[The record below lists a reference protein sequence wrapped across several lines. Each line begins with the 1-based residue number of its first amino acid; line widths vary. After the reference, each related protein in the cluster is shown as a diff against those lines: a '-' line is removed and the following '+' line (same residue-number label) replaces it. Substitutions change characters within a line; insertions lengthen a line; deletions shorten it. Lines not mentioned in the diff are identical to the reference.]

1 MHMMCALFLT
11 SHSFTLQADL
21 LRLNWDESMNELVE
35 DWSQKKRWGDFI
47 ELESNVRL
55 YVSKNL
61 NDIIHYNRQYV
72 KEYNERDVNSP
83 LYKNNIHNIMTLE
96 DYIRYNLFPYERI
109 IKPAVQH
116 VLQGQIVFSQ
126 SKMKEMEGD
135 VTKIAYAEV
144 QERIMN
150 LSRVCKL
157 LDSMVSVNTDGEDS
171 NTSSSEATELVVG
184 VTDYHIAVSNC
195 YRSVVSGWF
204 LLYRKWNE
212 ISMDI
217 SEESTSLSH
226 DILEASSSKL
236 NIQPEHQ
243 MHTYAHQW
251 ISFCHKVNKEDERY
265 HDMVSSEKDYQL
277 LMGVAKV
284 LASSENDDSQ
294 VQSTQLM
301 QLIDELFDL
310 DL

>member
-1 MHMMCALFLT
+1 
-11 SHSFTLQADL
+11 
-21 LRLNWDESMNELVE
+21 MNALVE
-35 DWSQKKRWGDFI
+35 DWSQKKRWDDFI
-47 ELESNVRL
+47 ELESNIRT
-55 YVSKNL
+55 YVSNNL

-72 KEYNERDVNSP
+72 KEYNERDINSP
-83 LYKNNIHNIMTLE
+83 FYKHNIHSIMGLE

-116 VLQGQIVFSQ
+116 VLQGQIVLSQ
-126 SKMKEMEGD
+126 SKMKEMKGD
-135 VTKIAYAEV
+135 VMKIAYAEV
-144 QERIMN
+144 EERIMN
-150 LSRVCKL
+150 LSRICKL
-157 LDSMVSVNTDGEDS
+157 LDAMVSVNTDGEDDDS
-171 NTSSSEATELVVG
+171 NTSGTEE

-212 ISMDI
+212 INTSTL
-217 SEESTSLSH
+217 EESTSPTDTPEESSLS
-226 DILEASSSKL
+226 
-236 NIQPEHQ
+236 NPGHQ

-251 ISFCHKVNKEDERY
+251 ISFCTKVNKKDERY

-284 LASSENDDSQ
+284 LATSENDDSQ

-301 QLIDELFDL
+301 QLIDELFDA
-310 DL
+310 D

>member
-1 MHMMCALFLT
+1 
-11 SHSFTLQADL
+11 
-21 LRLNWDESMNELVE
+21 MNELVE

-83 LYKNNIHNIMTLE
+83 FYKHNIHSIMGLE

-116 VLQGQIVFSQ
+116 TLQGQIVFSQ
-126 SKMKEMEGD
+126 SKMKEMKGD
-135 VTKIAYAEV
+135 VDRLAYAQV

-157 LDSMVSVNTDGEDS
+157 LDAMVSVNTDDDDDC
-171 NTSSSEATELVVG
+171 NTNGTKATELVVG

-217 SEESTSLSH
+217 SEESTTLSPDI

-284 LASSENDDSQ
+284 LAAASDENDKRQ
-294 VQSTQLM
+294 LQSTRLIQLVDD
-301 QLIDELFDL
+301 IFD
-310 DL
+310 

>member
-1 MHMMCALFLT
+1 
-11 SHSFTLQADL
+11 
-21 LRLNWDESMNELVE
+21 
-35 DWSQKKRWGDFI
+35 
-47 ELESNVRL
+47 
-55 YVSKNL
+55 
-61 NDIIHYNRQYV
+61 
-72 KEYNERDVNSP
+72 
-83 LYKNNIHNIMTLE
+83 MTLE

-126 SKMKEMEGD
+126 SKLKEMKGD
-135 VTKIAYAEV
+135 VDRLAYAEV
-144 QERIMN
+144 EERIMN

-157 LDSMVSVNTDGEDS
+157 LDAMVSVNTDDDC
-171 NTSSSEATELVVG
+171 NTSGTKEKEEEAQEVE

-217 SEESTSLSH
+217 FEESTSLPPDI
-226 DILEASSSKL
+226 DILEASSSKF

-251 ISFCHKVNKEDERY
+251 ISFCNKVNKEDERY

-277 LMGVAKV
+277 LMGVAKQM
-284 LASSENDDSQ
+284 ASSENDDSQ

-301 QLIDELFDL
+301 QLIDELFDP
-310 DL
+310 

>member
-1 MHMMCALFLT
+1 
-11 SHSFTLQADL
+11 
-21 LRLNWDESMNELVE
+21 MNELVE

>member
-1 MHMMCALFLT
+1 
-11 SHSFTLQADL
+11 
-21 LRLNWDESMNELVE
+21 MNELVE

-47 ELESNVRL
+47 ELESNIRL

-83 LYKNNIHNIMTLE
+83 LYKHNIHNIMGLE
-96 DYIRYNLFPYERI
+96 DYIRVNLFPYERI

-116 VLQGQIVFSQ
+116 TLQGQIVFSQ
-126 SKMKEMEGD
+126 SKLKEMGGD

-157 LDSMVSVNTDGEDS
+157 LDAMVSVNTDGEDS
-171 NTSSSEATELVVG
+171 NTSGTEE

-212 ISMDI
+212 INTKVLL
-217 SEESTSLSH
+217 EESTSPTDTLGESSLS
-226 DILEASSSKL
+226 
-236 NIQPEHQ
+236 NPGHQ
-243 MHTYAHQW
+243 MHMFAREW
-251 ISFCHKVNKEDERY
+251 ISFCNKVNKEDERY
-265 HDMVSSEKDYQL
+265 HDMISSEKDQQL
-277 LMGVAKV
+277 LMGVAKQ
-284 LASSENDDSQ
+284 LATSVGDDDSQ
-294 VQSTQLM
+294 LQSTQLM
-301 QLIDELFDL
+301 QLIDELFDP
-310 DL
+310 